1 MTEKKGLK
9 KEQKKT
15 LKTILIVITIILAD
29 FVVAF
34 FVLMGAGG
42 SFEYRGVDFTRVSF
56 CDAGPPCLV
65 TYNTK
70 VPIEYEGKPANYNF
84 YLRNDPRKLEK
95 EVVFYGDL
103 LLKKD
108 MDMKITFNT
117 SCGGYEK
124 IALENFLNLHKIV
137 GINITSEEDIS
148 CDLLGN
154 RMNVLIEGGNE
165 TIVRQV

>member
-15 LKTILIVITIILAD
+15 LKTILIVITIILAA

-108 MDMKITFNT
+108 MDMRKLRLKI
-117 SCGGYEK
+117 S
-124 IALENFLNLHKIV
+124 
-137 GINITSEEDIS
+137 
-148 CDLLGN
+148 
-154 RMNVLIEGGNE
+154 
-165 TIVRQV
+165 